1 MLADKYQD
9 YMYSLVKRAIDEI
22 GPRPPCSEQE
32 KRLGRLLVDEWTPV
46 CNAVSVESF
55 TCSPR
60 AYLGHVR
67 LLVLFYFTGV
77 ILYWFYPPASVA
89 LSALIL
95 GLGLFELRGYR
106 EVLDFLFASER
117 GENVVGVI
125 HPRHE
130 AKRRVVVSAHLD
142 SANEFYLLYR
152 LGSAAVLLMATAVL
166 GLLLILGGSIART
179 VAYFT
184 GSADTT
190 VYMVIGTVAIALSPV
205 VSLSL
210 FFYTNRFVPGAMD
223 DMAGLAVVTGFGK
236 YLGDAKK
243 KSGEFFPQ
251 TTEVVLLA
259 TSSEEAGLRGAKRYV
274 KRHLREL
281 KESPTYGLFL
291 DCIYDEKLLTVINH
305 ELFTAARHDPEL
317 VQMAQ
322 DTAAQHG
329 WPIRAQQLRVGFTDA
344 STFSLKGI
352 PATCLLCADSSRLQL
367 LPNYH
372 NRNDVYEHIHP
383 QSLSVSL
390 QMVIDMTE
398 RIDRD
403 TNQQTLI

>member
-1 MLADKYQD
+1 MLGDRYQD
-9 YMYSLVKRAIDEI
+9 YMFGLIKNVIDEI
-22 GPRPPCSEQE
+22 GPRPACSEAE
-32 KRLGRLLVDEWTPV
+32 KKLGRLLVEEWKPV
-46 CNAVSVESF
+46 CDVVSVESF

-67 LLVLFYFTGV
+67 LLVLFYFVGV

-89 LSALIL
+89 LSVLVL
-95 GLGLFELRGYR
+95 VLGLFELSGYH
-106 EVLDFLFASER
+106 EVLDFLFAPER

-125 HPRHE
+125 HPHHQ
-130 AKRRVVVSAHLD
+130 AKQRVIVSAHLD

-152 LGSAAVLLMATAVL
+152 LGSAAVLLMAAAVL
-166 GLLLILGGSIART
+166 GLLLILGGGIART

-190 VYMVIGTVAIALSPV
+190 VYIVIGIVAIALSPV
-205 VSLSL
+205 VSLAL

-223 DMAGLAVVTGFGK
+223 DMAGLAVVTGFSK

-243 KSGEFFPQ
+243 KSEEFFPQ

-274 KRHLREL
+274 KRHLSEL
-281 KESPTYGLFL
+281 KETPTYGLFL

-305 ELFTAARHDPEL
+305 ELFTATRHDPRL

-329 WPIRAQQLRVGFTDA
+329 WPIRAKQLRVGFTDA

-390 QMVIDMTE
+390 QLVIDIIQ
-398 RIDRD
+398 RIDKSEN
-403 TNQQTLI
+403 T